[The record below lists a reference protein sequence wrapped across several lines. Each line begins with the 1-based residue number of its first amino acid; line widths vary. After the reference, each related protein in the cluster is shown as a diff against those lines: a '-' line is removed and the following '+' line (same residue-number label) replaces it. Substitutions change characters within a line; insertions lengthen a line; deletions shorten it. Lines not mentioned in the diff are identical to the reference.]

1 MPFVGCER
9 LDIIGYRGVDI
20 PAGVY
25 QQIFLHGFKQKQ
37 GSKDI
42 EDYADLGGGPNMMYY
57 NNNMEGFSPKAG
69 DMNPDTANCVSTRLA
84 AAALFPNDTKKLQ
97 TWIFAVYVESGFNTY
112 ERQQLDAWEIIEFFP
127 EVFTDEKRLS
137 SVTWPLDA
145 EEFAAVAIPGK
156 HVLGCVRATRTWASG
171 DWHDGGTYR
180 LHQPLYW
187 NGTADRSFPNAEE
200 RINKV
205 EKFLL
210 RQLAFHPTGTIPATR
225 R

>member
-25 QQIFLHGFKQKQ
+25 QQIFLYGFKQKED
-37 GSKDI
+37 SKAI
-42 EDYADLGGGPNMMYY
+42 EGYEGGGPNMMYY
-57 NNNMEGFSPKAG
+57 NSNLEGLRPRAG

-84 AAALFPNDTKKLQ
+84 AAALFPNDVTKLQ
-97 TWIFAVYVESGFNTY
+97 TWIFAVYVAEGFNTY
-112 ERQQLDAWEIIEFFP
+112 ERQQLDAWEVINFYP
-127 EVFTDEKRLS
+127 EIFEDQQRLS

-145 EEFAAVAIPGK
+145 QEFAAVAIPGK
-156 HVLGCVRATRTWASG
+156 HVLGCVRATRTWASA
-171 DWHDGGTYR
+171 DWHAGGSYR
-180 LHQPLYW
+180 LHQPLFW

-205 EKFLL
+205 HKYLL
-210 RQLAFHPTGTIPATR
+210 QQLAFHPTGTIPATR